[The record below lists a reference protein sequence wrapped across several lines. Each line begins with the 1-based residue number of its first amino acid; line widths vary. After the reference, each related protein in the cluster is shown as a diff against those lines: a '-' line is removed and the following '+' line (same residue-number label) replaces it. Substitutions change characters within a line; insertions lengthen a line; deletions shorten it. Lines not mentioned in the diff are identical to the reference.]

1 MAKEIIKTNKA
12 PGAIGPYSQG
22 IKIGDFVYT
31 SGQIPLNPE
40 TGVMAGSIEEQT
52 AQSLENVKAILE
64 AAGTSMDKVI
74 KTTVFLSDMND
85 FVRMNEVYATY
96 FTENQP
102 ARSAVEVAKLP
113 KDAKIE
119 IGVCAKEINFEIE
132 DNKIKSVSF
141 VNGCPGNLMGVSKLV
156 EGMEVDE
163 AISKLKGIDCR
174 GKGTSCPDQL
184 AKALEE
190 YKKSL

>member
-52 AQSLENVKAILE
+52 AQSLENIKAILE

-85 FVRMNEVYATY
+85 FVPFKEVYKTA
-96 FTENQP
+96 FSSEFP
-102 ARSAVEVAKLP
+102 ARSAVEVARLP
-113 KDAKIE
+113 RDVK
-119 IGVCAKEINFEIE
+119 VEIE
-132 DNKIKSVSF
+132 VIA
-141 VNGCPGNLMGVSKLV
+141 
-156 EGMEVDE
+156 EV
-163 AISKLKGIDCR
+163 
-174 GKGTSCPDQL
+174 
-184 AKALEE
+184 
-190 YKKSL
+190 